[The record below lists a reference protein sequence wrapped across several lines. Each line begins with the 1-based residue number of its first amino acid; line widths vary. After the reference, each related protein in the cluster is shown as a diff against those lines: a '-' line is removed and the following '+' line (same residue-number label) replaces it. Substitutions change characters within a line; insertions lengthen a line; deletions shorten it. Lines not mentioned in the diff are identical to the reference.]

1 MPFEVSTR
9 GPMSQPAVIVVERNA
24 AFREGIAEALAQHAF
39 MVHRCLHLADILRLP
54 VEQRARVV
62 VLGPTAAEPGSI
74 FEIAEEIRQRA
85 GATPIVLIASRSSED
100 FAIAALRAGI
110 NEYVKH
116 PSCDDELIAAVERC
130 LSRTAEPGSVTPPE
144 QHPAL
149 VNGEEIIGDG
159 DSIRE
164 IKARLV
170 RIASSNSTVL
180 ITGETGTGKE
190 LIARVVHSNSPRRK
204 KPSITI
210 NCAAIP
216 DTLLES
222 ELFGY
227 EKGAFTGAQSRNEGK
242 LKAAEGGTVFLDE
255 IGDLS
260 HIGQA
265 KILRLLEGKEL
276 QRLGRDGGVAVDV
289 RFVAATNQ
297 NLEDLVKEGKFRKD
311 LFFRLNVVHIHLPPL
326 RERKEDLSLLI
337 QYYISHFNH
346 RFGTSVRRVA
356 DEVLDYLLAYDWPGN
371 VRELKN
377 LLEGIFADPR
387 PDSILL
393 EHLPA
398 QFRCR
403 CAELKSASSDE
414 RVRLLWALSTTNWN
428 KSKAAGKLKWSRMT
442 LYRKMA
448 QYNISRL

>member
-1 MPFEVSTR
+1 
-9 GPMSQPAVIVVERNA
+9 
-24 AFREGIAEALAQHAF
+24 L
-39 MVHRCLHLADILRLP
+39 L
-54 VEQRARVV
+54 VEQRTPVV
-62 VLGPTAAEPGSI
+62 VLGPTVAEPGSI

-85 GATPIVLIASRSSED
+85 GSTPIVLIASRSSED

-110 NEYVKH
+110 NEYIKH
-116 PSCDDELIAAVERC
+116 PCRDDELIAAVERC
-130 LSRTAEPGSVTPPE
+130 LSRTAETSSVTPPE
-144 QHPAL
+144 QHPEL
-149 VNGEEIIGDG
+149 VNGEEMIGNG

-170 RIASSNSTVL
+170 RIASGNSTVL

-190 LIARVVHSNSPRRK
+190 LIAQVVHANSPRRK

-216 DTLLES
+216 DSLLES

-276 QRLGRDGGVAVDV
+276 QRLGREGGVTVDV

-326 RERKEDLSLLI
+326 RERKEDLSSLI
-337 QYYISHFNH
+337 QYYISHFNR
-346 RFGTSVRRVA
+346 RFGTSIHCVA
-356 DEVLDYLLAYDWPGN
+356 DEVLDYLLTYDWPGN

-377 LLEGIFADPR
+377 LLESIFADHR

-393 EHLPA
+393 QHLPA

-403 CAELKSASSDE
+403 CAELKSASDDE
-414 RVRLLWALSTTNWN
+414 RVRLLWALSATNWN

-442 LYRKMA
+442 VYRKMA